1 MDGYRFRDLVVLVWS
16 MSPEHDVIL
25 GNRGLSRTNQIL
37 IDFKAKAKRN
47 DYDEIYRVK
56 ITPAQPVTEEPQEI
70 VPLLDEFA
78 DMFPDALP
86 DGLTPHRRVEFELN
100 MKPDAMPNTRI
111 HFRLSKTEQDGLGL
125 FVEDMLKKG

>member
-1 MDGYRFRDLVVLVWS
+1 

-25 GNRGLSRTNQIL
+25 GKPWLTTYQPITDWCTYHLQFKPQGLKPELRKVEVSGAEFR
-37 IDFKAKAKRN
+37 AKVKRH

-78 DMFPDALP
+78 DVFPDALP
-86 DGLTPHRRVEFELN
+86 DGLPPHRRVEFELN
-100 MKPDAMPNTRI
+100 M
-111 HFRLSKTEQDGLGL
+111 
-125 FVEDMLKKG
+125 